1 MNWYT
6 FAQLPWRF
14 YALQALAVVRLEWRR
29 NFFSRRAVWLYVLAL
44 APVLLTGAH
53 SLVAAQKGWGHSL
66 GEDLRIY
73 AGIFHLAYLRM
84 AIFLGCVVIFANQF
98 RGEFLER
105 TLHYYFLA
113 PIRREVLV
121 AGKYIAGLLAAIA
134 FFAVSA
140 GLSFLLTPLHFGAQ
154 FQEFL
159 LRQDGLEQLGRYVL
173 VAVLA
178 CAGYGAVFLLA
189 GMLLRN
195 PMIPAA
201 GVMVWEGI
209 NPFLPSLLRK
219 CSIIFYLKSLT
230 PIEIA
235 PGGPLSLFATNV
247 EPPPVWLAV
256 PGLLLVTVLVLVTAA
271 IRARRLEV
279 SYGDS

>member
-1 MNWYT
+1 MNW
-6 FAQLPWRF
+6 FAFAHLPWRF
-14 YALQALAVVRLEWRR
+14 YALQVLAVIQLEWRK
-29 NFFSRRAVWLYVLAL
+29 NFFSRRAIWLYLLAL

-53 SLVAAQKGWGHSL
+53 SLIAERVGWSHSMY
-66 GEDLRIY
+66 EDLRIY
-73 AGIFHLAYLRM
+73 AGIFHLAYLRLV
-84 AIFLGCVVIFANQF
+84 IFFGCVVIFANQF
-98 RGEFLER
+98 RGEILER
-105 TLHYYFLA
+105 TLHYYLLA
-113 PIRREVLV
+113 PVRREVLV
-121 AGKYIAGLLAAIA
+121 AGKYCAGLIAAIV
-134 FFAVSA
+134 FFAASA
-140 GLSFLLTPLHFGAQ
+140 GLSFLLTPAHFGAQ
-154 FQEFL
+154 FREFL
-159 LRQDGLEQLGRYVL
+159 WRQDGLEQLGRYLL

-201 GVMVWEGI
+201 IVMVWEGI

-247 EPPPVWLAV
+247 EAPPAWLAIA
-256 PGLLLVTVLVLVTAA
+256 GLLAVTLLVLTLAA

-279 SYGDS
+279 TYAET